1 MAFTPANVL
10 ESLPMKQH
18 RQLAKLSPDEADKA
32 RALTE
37 KHGVD
42 GAKRM
47 LGISDTRTLYKAL
60 AQVGVH
66 PLTVST
72 IRSRL
77 SDRTI

>member
-1 MAFTPANVL
+1 
-10 ESLPMKQH
+10 MKP
-18 RQLAKLSPDEADKA
+18 RLQLARLTPDEANQA
-32 RALTE
+32 RGLTE

-42 GAKRM
+42 RAKRM

-66 PLTVST
+66 PLTVYT

-77 SDRTI
+77 PDRSI

>member
-1 MAFTPANVL
+1 
-10 ESLPMKQH
+10 MKP
-18 RQLAKLSPDEADKA
+18 RLQLARLTPDEADQA
-32 RALTE
+32 RVLTE

-42 GAKRM
+42 RAKRM

-66 PLTVST
+66 PLTVYT

-77 SDRTI
+77 PDRSI